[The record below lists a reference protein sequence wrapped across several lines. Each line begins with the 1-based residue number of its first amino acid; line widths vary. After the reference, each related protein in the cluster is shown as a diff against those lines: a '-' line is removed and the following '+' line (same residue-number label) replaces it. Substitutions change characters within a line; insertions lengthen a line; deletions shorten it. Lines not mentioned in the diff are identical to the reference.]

1 MSPDAYLQFAA
12 GFISLFLKIGVAYLL
27 CLLLARLLEAPRQ
40 RFALW
45 MSFMFASLAYWVYT
59 ITPSF
64 LASKFPSSG
73 AVTASY
79 PVSRFHA
86 QFLVPAKFE
95 SAVMMTG
102 QLIVYAYIAGV
113 LLLLAAGIW
122 KRVRLHLLLKDESTP
137 SAELKKLFEDV
148 RGQFGLRRCELL
160 VLPKLSSPATVY
172 WWRPRILLPQ
182 ACEQLDDATLMDILY
197 HEMAHVAR
205 HDYLWSSLSDLACHL
220 LFFHPALW
228 QARKQMRIQREMAC
242 DLAVV
247 GARPEHR
254 ADYASTLTRVARL
267 CLPRKFP
274 VIGIDFAATASLLS
288 HRVHAVLSGPHKRSP
303 GQKFAR
309 TAAGAALLAIFAVLC
324 PAIVMVIAFAPVGQ
338 PMNIGQA
345 KPASQTHAQHG
356 LQQKIAS
363 KRVSGNEGQSLI
375 TESPAYRLQTSD
387 ASRASAQGTIFNS
400 EASTPADV
408 ATAEVPS
415 WKRPAPGTRSSGDTV
430 ESIIVATVGVIA
442 GADAD
447 DHGNKRRNGS
457 SGAGGHFQS
466 STSSLPSN

>member
-12 GFISLFLKIGVAYLL
+12 GFISLFLKIAIAYLL
-27 CLLLARLLEAPRQ
+27 CLLLARLLGSPRQ

-45 MSFMFASLAYWVYT
+45 MSFTLGSLAYWLYS
-59 ITPSF
+59 IIPSF
-64 LASKFPSSG
+64 
-73 AVTASY
+73 
-79 PVSRFHA
+79 PVSQLSASSASGSLHPLSGFHA

-95 SAVMMTG
+95 SVVMMTG
-102 QLIVYAYIAGV
+102 QLIIYAYIASV
-113 LLLLAAGIW
+113 LLLLAARIW
-122 KRVRLHLLLKDESTP
+122 KRVRLHLLLRDESAP
-137 SAELKKLFEDV
+137 SAELKELFENM
-148 RGQFGLRRCELL
+148 RGQFRLRQCELL

-182 ACEQLDDATLMDILY
+182 ACEQLDDATLMDILS

-205 HDYLWSSLSDLACHL
+205 RDYLWSSLGDLVCYL

-242 DLAVV
+242 DLAAV

-254 ADYASTLTRVARL
+254 ANYASTLTRVARL

-288 HRVHAVLSGPHKRSP
+288 HRVHAILSDPQKSSP

-309 TAAGAALLAIFAVLC
+309 TLAGAALLAAFAVLS
-324 PAIVMVIAFAPVGQ
+324 PAIVMVIAFAPVSQ

-345 KPASQTHAQHG
+345 KPASQTRARHG

-363 KRVSGNEGQSLI
+363 QPFVRTEEQGLI
-375 TESPAYRLQTSD
+375 TESPAYRLQ
-387 ASRASAQGTIFNS
+387 ASPASQAYRTGTISSSAASA
-400 EASTPADV
+400 PADV
-408 ATAEVPS
+408 AMAEVPS
-415 WKRPAPGTRSSGDTV
+415 WKRPAPGTRSSGETV
-430 ESIIVATVGVIA
+430 ESIVLATVGVIV
-442 GADAD
+442 GADTD
-447 DHGNKRRNGS
+447 DHTNKRRSGNSGS
-457 SGAGGHFQS
+457 GGH
-466 STSSLPSN
+466 